1 MVSNSESG
9 NSLVNER
16 GNNIEIEHAPLSF
29 TEIFRREFPYY
40 LSIGMTEAQY
50 WDGDPALPR
59 YYRKADELR
68 IERQNEEAWLQGMY
82 VYDAIIRL
90 TPILHAF
97 AKKGAKPK
105 PYVEEPYPITQKKQ
119 EDKQQRKEKA
129 VSDKGLA
136 KMEAFMQKFNKSF
149 EERK

>member
-1 MVSNSESG
+1 
-9 NSLVNER
+9 
-16 GNNIEIEHAPLSF
+16 
-29 TEIFRREFPYY
+29 
-40 LSIGMTEAQY
+40 MTEAQY
-50 WDGDPALPR
+50 WDGDPALPQ

-68 IERQNEEAWLQGMY
+68 MERQNEEAWLQGMY

-105 PYVEEPYPITQKKQ
+105 PYVEEPYPIIQKKQ
-119 EDKQQRKEKA
+119 EDKQQRKEKS

>member
-90 TPILHAF
+90 TPLLHAF
-97 AKKGAKPK
+97 AKKGTKPE

-119 EDKQQRKEKA
+119 EDKQQRKEKSI
-129 VSDKGLA
+129 SDKGLA

>member
-1 MVSNSESG
+1 MSNPFEGEGG
-9 NSLVNER
+9 NHSLRTYSDVFY
-16 GNNIEIEHAPLSF
+16 SK
-29 TEIFRREFPYY
+29 FPYY

-68 IERQNEEAWLQGMY
+68 MERQNEEAWLQGMY

>member
-1 MVSNSESG
+1 
-9 NSLVNER
+9 
-16 GNNIEIEHAPLSF
+16 
-29 TEIFRREFPYY
+29 
-40 LSIGMTEAQY
+40 MTEAQY

-59 YYRKADELR
+59 YYREADGLR
-68 IERQNEEAWLQGMY
+68 MERQNEEAWLQGMY

-119 EDKQQRKEKA
+119 EDKQQRKEKS